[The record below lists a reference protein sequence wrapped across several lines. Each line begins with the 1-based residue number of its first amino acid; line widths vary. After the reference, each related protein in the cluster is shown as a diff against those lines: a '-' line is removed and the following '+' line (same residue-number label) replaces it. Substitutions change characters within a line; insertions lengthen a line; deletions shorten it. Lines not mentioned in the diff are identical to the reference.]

1 MIWLVGSLRLYL
13 YHMLGCVLIVWKWI
27 PIGKELIFML
37 NNFKHDLFIS
47 VGIDVGADFS
57 FMSIALPN
65 QTFVGKPFK
74 IIHSDF
80 NSLSMA
86 VSKIKE
92 AEEMYSLE
100 SRIFLEST
108 GIYHFPLF
116 CYLRDKGFLV
126 SIINPII
133 TKNSTNINIRKVH
146 NDKFDSKKA
155 ALIGL
160 KPDLKVSI
168 IPSDLALDLRNLS
181 REYYD
186 LVDNRSAYI
195 NKLQGELRMV
205 FPQYLNIFSKVTVN
219 TSLTLL
225 EKFTSPNGFLKA
237 SKDDIITSIRS
248 TARFGISYAEK
259 KYNAIIKAAKDAKIF
274 GYSVSSNFKRI
285 LLYIRFI
292 RQYNEE
298 IEAILTD
305 MNDIVESNEDTTFV
319 KQVRLIESFKGAGFL
334 SAVSLMCEIGD
345 FSAFKSPKQLFA
357 YFGLD
362 PAVKQ
367 SGKFN
372 GTDVKMSKRGS
383 RIARRVIHT
392 IALVS
397 IALNRNGSANN
408 HVLREYY
415 LKKCQSKPK
424 MVALGAIMHKV
435 CNIVFAILRDEK
447 EFKIITP
454 KEHQANYLKARC
466 DIAA

>member
-1 MIWLVGSLRLYL
+1 MS
-13 YHMLGCVLIVWKWI
+13 
-27 PIGKELIFML
+27 

-80 NSLSMA
+80 NSLSMS

-108 GIYHFPLF
+108 GIYHYPLF

-168 IPSDLALDLRNLS
+168 MPSNLVLDLRNLS

-225 EKFTSPNGFLKA
+225 EKFTSPDTFLKA

-248 TARFGISYAEK
+248 TSRFGINYAEK
-259 KYNAIIKAAKDAKIF
+259 KYNAVLKAAKDAKTF
-274 GYSVSSNFKRI
+274 GYSVNSNFKRI

-298 IEAILTD
+298 IEHILSD
-305 MNDIVESNEDTTFV
+305 MREIVEFNEDTDFV
-319 KQVRLIESFKGAGFL
+319 KQIRLIETFKGAGFL

-383 RIARRVIHT
+383 RIARRVVHT
-392 IALVS
+392 MALVS

-408 HVLREYY
+408 PVLRDYY

-424 MVALGAIMHKV
+424 MVALGAVMHKV

-447 EFKIITP
+447 EFEIITP
-454 KEHQANYLKARC
+454 EEHQANYLKARC

>member
-1 MIWLVGSLRLYL
+1 MSNSIKY
-13 YHMLGCVLIVWKWI
+13 
-27 PIGKELIFML
+27 
-37 NNFKHDLFIS
+37 DLFIS

-108 GIYHFPLF
+108 GIYHYPLF
-116 CYLRDKGFLV
+116 CYLSDKGFLV

-133 TKNSTNINIRKVH
+133 SKNSTNINIRKVH
-146 NDKFDSKKA
+146 NDKFDSKKL

-168 IPSDLALDLRNLS
+168 MPSVLALDLRNLS

-195 NKLQGELRMV
+195 NKLQGELRIA
-205 FPQYLNIFSKVTVN
+205 FPQYLKIFSKVTVN

-225 EKFTSPNGFLKA
+225 EKFTSPDGFLEA
-237 SKDDIITSIRS
+237 SKDQIIASIRS
-248 TARFGISYAEK
+248 TSRFGIAYAEK
-259 KYNAIIKAAKDAKIF
+259 KYKVIIQAAKDAKTF
-274 GYSVSSNFKRI
+274 SYSVNSNFKRI

-292 RQYNEE
+292 RQYNDE
-298 IEAILTD
+298 IEAILSD
-305 MNDIVESNEDTTFV
+305 MRELVESNEDTDFV
-319 KQVRLIESFKGAGFL
+319 KQIRLIESIKGAGFL
-334 SAVSLMCEIGD
+334 SAVTLMCEIGD

-367 SGKFN
+367 SGNFK
-372 GTDVKMSKRGS
+372 GTDVNISKRGS

-397 IALNRNGSANN
+397 IALNRNGTANN
-408 HVLREYY
+408 PVLREYY

-454 KEHQANYLKARC
+454 EEHQANYLKAKYG
-466 DIAA
+466 IAA